1 MARRLS
7 VEEVYGDWNVDDAVV
22 EDLLGRSLKPRP
34 PTMLY
39 DKMGTLGLGAQ
50 HTVLDIGGR
59 DARHGCELALRYR
72 CRVVSVDPVKHNQE
86 QAQRLIAAQK
96 MGHLV
101 RAVPGRIELIP
112 AETAA
117 FDFVWCRDMLNHVPN
132 LRAGL
137 AECARVLKSGGRM
150 LVYQTFA
157 TELLEPIEASRLYT
171 SLAVVAENMSAARF
185 ERVAQEVGLAVAE
198 RDAIASEWREWWE
211 ENGERTTSK
220 QLLYIARLHRNR
232 QKIAGELGRV
242 VYEVELANCLWGVY
256 QMLGKLCPMS
266 YTLVRC

>member
-7 VEEVYGDWNVDDAVV
+7 VEEVYGDWNVDGAIV

-39 DKMGTLGLGAQ
+39 DKMGSLGLGAH

-96 MGHLV
+96 LGHLV

-112 AETAA
+112 AETAV

-137 AECARVLKSGGRM
+137 AECARVLNPGGRM

-157 TELLEPIEASRLYT
+157 TEQLEPIEAARLYT
-171 SLAVVAENMSAARF
+171 NLAVVAENMSAARF
-185 ERVAQEVGLAVAE
+185 EQIAQEVGFAVVE

-211 ENGERTTSK
+211 ENGEHTTSK

-232 QKIAGELGRV
+232 QKLVSELGRV
-242 VYEVELANCLWGVY
+242 AYEVELANCMWGVY
-256 QMLGKLCPMS
+256 QMLGKLCPIN
-266 YTLVRC
+266 YTLIRQ